1 MSLGAHESTY
11 KVTLLSMAKSAISV
25 GDIDSFADI
34 LKEETNVVLNDV
46 LPDMEGDTCLHFAAT
61 LPFTDVISL
70 ILQQQSSIVTSIGSQ
85 GRHALHF
92 AASSGHVDN
101 IRQLLDAGANI
112 DAVAN
117 DGSTAL
123 ILSCAKGHASVARAL
138 VERDCQCELF
148 DASGMAAIHH
158 AARAC
163 HIECIS
169 VLAASSNALDSR
181 RDPPLYVDYS
191 IPIFA
196 RKFTFLISRF
206 CSYHA
211 LISSCN
217 CEQITE
223 AVNLLLKLGAS
234 PIVPCPSA
242 ANSSPGSVAHVLGSV
257 ARISR

>member
-1 MSLGAHESTY
+1 
-11 KVTLLSMAKSAISV
+11 MAKSAISV

-181 RDPPLYVDYS
+181 RDPPLYVNYS
-191 IPIFA
+191 IPILCQEIHVPHFS
-196 RKFTFLISRF
+196 FI

-223 AVNLLLKLGAS
+223 AVSLLLKLGAS